1 MHPGEEL
8 KEIRTRLGITTRDV
22 AERSTRIAD
31 QEKNTEFL
39 ISNSWLSQ
47 LETHPAALPS
57 VHKVFT
63 LACIYHVS
71 YEHLLSLYGIELQKI
86 VLYHDQMPIQ
96 KTHLIRKDAS
106 AEQTSVEL
114 PLRFDS
120 GLNLNKT
127 NLLSRMIE
135 VWGQVPLEVLRRLDL
150 RHRSYGFIGLDDYSM
165 YPLLRPGSFVQ
176 IDPDVKSPQAGVF
189 RTEFDRPIYFLDLRN
204 EYGCSW
210 CELYEGKL
218 LLVPHPLSPSKHR
231 LFAFPKEAEIIGQV
245 TGVAMQIA
253 GLEKQ
258 LVGATSELS
267 KRP

>member
-8 KEIRTRLGITTRDV
+8 KEIRSRLGITTREV
-22 AERSTRIAD
+22 AERSTKIAE

-57 VHKVFT
+57 VHKLFT
-63 LACIYHVS
+63 LACIYHVG
-71 YEHLLSLYGIELQKI
+71 YARLLSLYGIELQKI
-86 VLYHDQMPIQ
+86 ALYQDQMPIQ
-96 KTHLIRKDAS
+96 KTHPIRVDAS
-106 AEQTSVEL
+106 EVQTAVEL

-150 RHRSYGFIGLDDYSM
+150 RHRSYGFIGFDDYRM

-176 IDPDVKSPQAGVF
+176 IDPDVKTLQTGPF
-189 RTEFDRPIYFLDLRN
+189 RTEFDRPIYFIDLRT
-204 EYGCSW
+204 EYACSW

-231 LFAFPKEAEIIGQV
+231 LFGFPNDAEIIGQV
-245 TGVAMQIA
+245 TGVAMRIA
-253 GLEKQ
+253 GLEDQ
-258 LVGATSELS
+258 LAGATSELS